1 MKIQIIIAVLLALVG
16 CSKPEDV
23 SAGMATTKDQGGP
36 VSHAKPEQPAQ
47 IAPGARP
54 TPTNRPSALDRRL
67 REGAQEKG
75 QGLGR
80 LDRKRGE

>member
-1 MKIQIIIAVLLALVG
+1 MRTQIITISLLLTLLSG
-16 CSKPEDV
+16 CSKPED
-23 SAGMATTKDQGGP
+23 GETKKPILEDRAAS

-47 IAPGARP
+47 I
-54 TPTNRPSALDRRL
+54 TPTNKPSALDRRL